1 MTGASRS
8 STFQKKLNF
17 SDVALNRPQFGGA
30 TGLRYNRPCL
40 AFFQPTR
47 KQARLTLFLAV
58 LSVMPIATSQSS
70 RAATSFPPPARG
82 RLAGMFRSY
91 DGQLRLFLLPF
102 LLGTAV
108 LIVAPAVLTIG
119 LAFTK
124 YNSINTPT
132 WVGLEN
138 FQNLLASPLARLSVR
153 NSLLFL
159 FMAVPLRLVG
169 AVAIALLLSRPGRIY
184 GPLRAGVYL
193 PTIIPEGAYALIW
206 LWILNPLY
214 GPLNAVLGLLG
225 LPTPDWLIQPGT
237 AQLSFVLM
245 SLFTIGE
252 GIIVALVGLRTI
264 PGVLYEAARVD
275 GAGRWQAFWRIT
287 LPVLTPWLLLL
298 TFRDLVVVLQNT
310 FTPSFVM
317 TYGGPYYATT
327 FAPLLL
333 FELAFDMFDFGGAAA
348 FMVIMYVLTALL
360 VVGIVNLVGLNQD
373 ADVA

>member
-1 MTGASRS
+1 M
-8 STFQKKLNF
+8 
-17 SDVALNRPQFGGA
+17 
-30 TGLRYNRPCL
+30 
-40 AFFQPTR
+40 
-47 KQARLTLFLAV
+47 
-58 LSVMPIATSQSS
+58 SVATSQSP
-70 RAATSFPPPARG
+70 RAPSPSPVSARS
-82 RLAGMFRSY
+82 RLAGFFRSY
-91 DGQLRLFLLPF
+91 DGQIYLFLLPF
-102 LLGTAV
+102 FLGTAL
-108 LIVAPAVLTIG
+108 LIVAPAVMTIG

-124 YNSINTPT
+124 YNSINPPT
-132 WVGLEN
+132 WVGLDN
-138 FQNLLASPLARLSVR
+138 FKMLLASPLARLSVR

-169 AVAIALLLSRPGRIY
+169 ALGIALLLQKPGRIF
-184 GPLRAGVYL
+184 GSLRAGVYL

-214 GPLNAVLGLLG
+214 GPLNGVLGSLG
-225 LPTPDWLIQPGT
+225 LPTPEWLIQPDT
-237 AQLSFVLM
+237 AQLSFVLL

-252 GIIVALVGLRTI
+252 GIIVLLVGLRTI

-275 GAGRWQAFWRIT
+275 GAGRWQSFWRIT

-327 FAPLLL
+327 YAPLML
-333 FELAFDMFDFGGAAA
+333 FELAFDLFDFGGAAA
-348 FMVIMYVLTALL
+348 FMVIMYALTALL
-360 VVGIVNLVGLNQD
+360 VIGIVNLVGPSQD

>member
-1 MTGASRS
+1 
-8 STFQKKLNF
+8 
-17 SDVALNRPQFGGA
+17 
-30 TGLRYNRPCL
+30 
-40 AFFQPTR
+40 
-47 KQARLTLFLAV
+47 
-58 LSVMPIATSQSS
+58 MPVITSQSPRTTPKPLAVVRN
-70 RAATSFPPPARG
+70 RAGAF
-82 RLAGMFRSY
+82 LASY
-91 DGQLRLFLLPF
+91 DGQVRIFLLPF
-102 LLGTAV
+102 LLGTAL
-108 LIVAPAVLTIG
+108 LIVAPAVLTVG
-119 LAFTK
+119 LAFTQ
-124 YNSINTPT
+124 YNSISPPT
-132 WVGLEN
+132 WVGLDN
-138 FQNLLASPLARLSVR
+138 FKNLLASPLARLSIR

-169 AVAIALLLSRPGRIY
+169 AVGIALLLQRPGRIY

-214 GPLNAVLGLLG
+214 GPLNALLGGLG
-225 LPTPDWLIQPGT
+225 LPTPDWLIQPDT
-237 AQLSFVLM
+237 AQFSFVLM

-264 PGVLYEAARVD
+264 PGALYEAARVD
-275 GAGRWQAFWRIT
+275 GAGRWQSFWRIT
-287 LPVLTPWLLLL
+287 LPVLAPWLLLL

-348 FMVIMYVLTALL
+348 FMVILYALTALL